1 MGKGCGLA
9 RNRTPLTQRARGL
22 RQSQTEAEKRLW
34 SRLRNRQLEGFK
46 FRRQIPLG
54 PYIADFACPDRKLI
68 VELDGGQHATQMA
81 TDEQRTQALERE
93 GYRVMRFWN
102 DQLLL
107 ETDAVLEVIRL
118 ALLTP
123 HPNPLPSKGRG
134 NKPL

>member
-1 MGKGCGLA
+1 M
-9 RNRTPLTQRARGL
+9 TQRARGL

-123 HPNPLPSKGRG
+123 HPNPHPSKGRG